1 MANLDWLDGIL
12 IAGYFILIALGGYWA
27 TRKKSSTED
36 FYRAGRSMPWPA
48 VLLSITAT
56 EISAVTFLGVPGTG
70 YHGDLTYLQFGV
82 GSLLARFVV
91 AYLFLQAFYQSNC
104 VSIYQYMRDRFGGVS
119 HRTTAIFF
127 LVSRINASSVRLLLA
142 SVGLSVFFGMP
153 IWVAVLLFVLVAL
166 IYTTAGGIR
175 AVIWTDCLQAAVFI
189 GGGLAAFYY
198 LVSGIGW
205 SDFWSQAS
213 EEGLLKFFHWMPESP
228 GPDENGIVPEVSV
241 WGLWFSDW
249 NLFYLA
255 CLNGFVMTIAAL
267 GCDQD
272 LTQRMLTCKN
282 VGLARRS
289 VILSG
294 FLGIPV
300 AALFV
305 LVGVALTLWIAQTGN
320 QPPDGVT
327 DNQIFAWFI
336 AEVAPAGLKGLL
348 FIGIMATAMSSLDSA
363 VNALSSSVLYDLAG
377 ERSRSRLRVSRLWI
391 VFFGVLLAGLAIGFS
406 SYEES
411 FVWLGFKIV
420 GITYGSLLGIF
431 LLARTSRRGSDCGNL
446 FAMLSGCGISSTL
459 LLLLELEIIPLGWT
473 WIVLINVVITYL
485 IGFLFVPNARNEN
498 GLLPNHKEAVKSKN

>member
-1 MANLDWLDGIL
+1 MFGLGWIDGSI
-12 IAGYFILIALGGYWA
+12 IAGYFLIIALGGYWA
-27 TRKKSSTED
+27 TRKKSNTED
-36 FYRAGRSMPWPA
+36 FYRAGRKMPWPA

-70 YHGDLTYLQFGV
+70 YHGDLTYLQFGI

-91 AYLFLQAFYQSNC
+91 AYLFLQAFYQSDC

-127 LVSRINASSVRLLLA
+127 LISRINASSVRLLLA
-142 SVGLSVFFGMP
+142 SVGLSVFFGVP
-153 IWVAVLLFVLVAL
+153 IWIAVLLFVLVAL

-175 AVIWTDCLQAAVFI
+175 AVIWTDCLQAVVFI
-189 GGGLAAFYY
+189 SGGIAAFSY
-198 LVSGIGW
+198 LISGIGW
-205 SDFWSQAS
+205 GDFWTQAG
-213 EEGLLKFFHWMPESP
+213 EEGLLKFFHWAPDAPEA
-228 GPDENGIVPEVSV
+228 DEHGLIPEQST
-241 WGLWFSDW
+241 WGLWLSDW

-282 VGLARRS
+282 VGRARLS

-305 LVGVALTLWIAQTGN
+305 LVGVALTLWVAQTGN
-320 QPPDGVT
+320 QPPEGVT
-327 DNQIFAWFI
+327 ENHIFAWFI
-336 AEVAPAGLKGLL
+336 AEMAPAGLKGLL

-363 VNALSSSVLYDLAG
+363 VNALSSSVLYDLSG
-377 ERSRSRLRVSRLWI
+377 ERSRSRLRVSRFWI
-391 VFFGVLLAGLAIGFS
+391 VFFGLLLAGLAIGFS

-431 LLARTSRRGSDCGNL
+431 LLARTSTRGTDKGNL
-446 FAMLSGCGISSTL
+446 VAMIGGAGLSSL
-459 LLLLELEIIPLGWT
+459 LLILSETDLIPLGWT
-473 WIVLINVVITYL
+473 WIVLINVVITYFL
-485 IGFLFVPNARNEN
+485 GFLSKPEAN
-498 GLLPNHKEAVKSKN
+498 G